1 MNIRIQLLDSSHIA
15 EIIPLIQDF
24 TENKFPDHVLQQ
36 RFQEMFTQHYECVGV
51 YDDTKLIGVTG
62 LWYQTR
68 HYAGKSC
75 EADHVYID
83 PNYRSNGIGKQLF
96 AFIEAHA
103 KKQQCE
109 AVELNTY
116 VQNAPSHKFYY
127 NTGFNII
134 GFHFAKYF

>member
-1 MNIRIQLLDSSHIA
+1 MNIRFLLLDTPHID
-15 EIIPLIQDF
+15 EMVPMIQDF
-24 TENKFPDHVLQQ
+24 TSNKFSDQILKQ
-36 RFQEMFTQHYECVGV
+36 RFEEMFTQNYECVGV
-51 YDDTKLIGVTG
+51 YHDQQLVGITG

-75 EADHVYID
+75 ETDHVYIH
-83 PNYRSNGIGKQLF
+83 PAYRSKGIGDQLF

-103 KKQQCE
+103 KQKGCE

-116 VQNAPSHKFYY
+116 VQNSPSHKFYY
-127 NTGFNII
+127 NAGFNII